1 MRLALGTLIVVALA
15 FGAAVAQSPS
25 GGTPAS
31 PNRITV
37 KNFGF
42 DPKELTV
49 PVGTEVEWVDETGRH
64 TVTADNGSF
73 KSGPITAGGSFK
85 HRFDKAG
92 VYPYYCEL
100 HGSKGGHDMAGV
112 VTVK

>member
-1 MRLALGTLIVVALA
+1 MRLALGTLIAALA
-15 FGAAVAQSPS
+15 LGAAAYQTPD
-25 GGTPAS
+25 GATPAAS
-31 PNRITV
+31 ANRITV

-42 DPKELTV
+42 DPPALTV
-49 PVGTEVEWVDETGRH
+49 PVGTEVEWVDEVGRH

-73 KSGPITAGGSFK
+73 KSGPLTAGGSFK

-92 VYPYYCEL
+92 MYRYYCEL